1 MANSEQLAEAGLCLN
16 HCMCCLRPFPLTS
29 QWILSV
35 VTGLLILSWASDG
48 VCSPS
53 KDTPRQQFVWS
64 MKHLSSRPEKDTKR
78 FFFLFFFFFPLSETF
93 QGHVCVHWVYKAH
106 FHSISLW
113 LRSFNRIIIVPSFIK
128 CDRLVSASFLEPCC
142 PEISAYRPLE
152 HKTDWADVSDTL
164 RDASPAD
171 SVCRIWCERLN
182 WDSLLLLLLLLLLE
196 SPKK

>member
-64 MKHLSSRPEKDTKR
+64 MKHLSSRPEKDTNR
-78 FFFLFFFFFPLSETF
+78 FFFSFSFFFFVIWNISGACVCALSVQSSLPLHFSLAPQF
-93 QGHVCVHWVYKAH
+93 QQDYYCSLFYQVWQTCQRFIFRAVLPWDLGIPSTGAQNRLSRCFWHVA
-106 FHSISLW
+106 
-113 LRSFNRIIIVPSFIK
+113 
-128 CDRLVSASFLEPCC
+128 
-142 PEISAYRPLE
+142 
-152 HKTDWADVSDTL
+152 
-164 RDASPAD
+164 
-171 SVCRIWCERLN
+171 WCLTRRFCL
-182 WDSLLLLLLLLLLE
+182 
-196 SPKK
+196 

>member
-1 MANSEQLAEAGLCLN
+1 MFEPLHVLPEAVSSHIPVNSIGGDWAPHPVMSQWRCL
-16 HCMCCLRPFPLTS
+16 FPLQGHTAAAVR
-29 QWILSV
+29 LEHE
-35 VTGLLILSWASDG
+35 TPLLETWEGHKTLF
-48 VCSPS
+48 
-53 KDTPRQQFVWS
+53 FV
-64 MKHLSSRPEKDTKR
+64 
-78 FFFLFFFFFPLSETF
+78 FFFFFFSLSETF

-182 WDSLLLLLLLLLLE
+182 WDSLLLLLLLLE